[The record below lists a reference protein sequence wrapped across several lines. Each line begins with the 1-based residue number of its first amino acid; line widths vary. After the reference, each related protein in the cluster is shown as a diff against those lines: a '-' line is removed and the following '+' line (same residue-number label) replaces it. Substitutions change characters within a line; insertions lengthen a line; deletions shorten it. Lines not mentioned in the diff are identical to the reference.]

1 MNTMQR
7 KTYADAALD
16 LITSLDN
23 DLQSLTGQADN
34 CLKEL
39 DDPTK
44 DDYEAR
50 NKAYEYATI
59 FDKTTGLIY
68 TVKYL
73 QDKSCYVVQKR
84 KTSSK

>member
-7 KTYADAALD
+7 KLYADAALD

-50 NKAYEYATI
+50 NKAY
-59 FDKTTGLIY
+59 GLKDMVN
-68 TVKYL
+68 TAG
-73 QDKSCYVVQKR
+73 QKEIVEIEQKHLR
-84 KTSSK
+84 QESFSQKVI